1 MNNRKSLGNNQE
13 PIIYLIQKSD
23 PLIIWVILIQV
34 WETLLILQ
42 LLDDFAANLVYVFTQ
57 IKITVLLLP

>member
-34 WETLLILQ
+34 WKTLLILQ

>member
-1 MNNRKSLGNNQE
+1 MDNRKSLGNNQE

-42 LLDDFAANLVYVFTQ
+42 LLDDFTANLVYVFTQ

>member
-1 MNNRKSLGNNQE
+1 MDNRKSLGNNQE